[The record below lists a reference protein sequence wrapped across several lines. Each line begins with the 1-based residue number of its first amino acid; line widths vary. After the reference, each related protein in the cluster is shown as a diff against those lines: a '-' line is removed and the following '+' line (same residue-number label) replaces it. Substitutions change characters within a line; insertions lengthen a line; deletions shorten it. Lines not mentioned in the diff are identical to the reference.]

1 MDLTLTLTIVVIIL
15 LMIVV
20 AVPLISFL
28 TDRRLFAGYR
38 DVRAE
43 VRYVAEMLKGKVSR
57 SENDLVI
64 SGIHSG
70 SFSVEA
76 RISNDDYRPA
86 LIVRMLTPPLP
97 LSFSIRPKK
106 EAKDIEWR
114 PVRMSDPYLNA
125 RFGAFADDPDLADW
139 FFDDET
145 ALKDLQQL
153 CWSSSNYVSMM
164 AQQVEL
170 IELTLPNSA
179 QGAHCL
185 KQIRAMARLVA
196 RAQELPGAKMGE
208 FRKGKRKRY
217 LLVRSASAI
226 AAVVALA
233 ALLSTGSPPGIAP
246 PTRATAVRGQTET
259 MPPPDA
265 SRIHGLEGWRMAA
278 AGDFD
283 PIAVQ
288 WLRQQAQTPSGHLP
302 GDFSG
307 TANGHDVAYVLT
319 RDDGAFRLVMLVG
332 NAIAC
337 DVNYRHIKVA
347 GVVRKDQLASTD
359 WVDGRTRTPDGD
371 GLLIVLDPHDAT
383 SGLVLFEQGGALH
396 SARPVDYRRLN
407 LG

>member
-1 MDLTLTLTIVVIIL
+1 MELTLTIVVIIL

-20 AVPLISFL
+20 AVPVISVL
-28 TDRRLFAGYR
+28 TDRRLFVGYR
-38 DVRAE
+38 DIRAE

-97 LSFSIRPKK
+97 LSFSIRPKR
-106 EAKDIEWR
+106 EATDVEWR
-114 PVRMSDPYLNA
+114 PVRMRDPYLNA
-125 RFGAFADDPDLADW
+125 CFGAFADDPDVAEW
-139 FFDDET
+139 FLDDET
-145 ALKDLQQL
+145 AIKDLQQL
-153 CWSSSNYVSMM
+153 CWSGGNYVSMM

-196 RAQELPGAKMGE
+196 RAQEFPGGKMGE
-208 FRKGKRKRY
+208 FHKGKRKRY

-233 ALLSTGSPPGIAP
+233 ALLSTGSPPGVAP
-246 PTRATAVRGQTET
+246 PTRATAARRQTET
-259 MPPPDA
+259 VPPQDA
-265 SRIHGLEGWRMAA
+265 SRIHSLGGWRMADA
-278 AGDFD
+278 DDFD
-283 PIAVQ
+283 PLAVQ
-288 WLRQQAQTPSGHLP
+288 WLRQQAQTPSGHLL

-319 RDDGAFRLVMLVG
+319 RDDQSFRLVMLVG

-337 DVNYRHIKVA
+337 DVNYRHIEVA
-347 GVVRKDQLASTD
+347 GVVRKDQFASAN
-359 WVDGRTRTPDGD
+359 WLDGRTRTPDGD
-371 GLLIVLDPHDAT
+371 GLLIVLDPHDAS